1 MSSVP
6 MFIPISFKNGSRTA
20 STVKYRGNGRIV
32 SSVAPSVDVFLDSNF
47 EFPAGGSKC
56 RFLVSTSIL
65 STMKSLRC
73 AFIALSFVAVLLA
86 QKEAPE
92 LQQLNT
98 FITLSQVIS
107 LSLIQITIKVKD
119 CLVDSW
125 TTLSGGS
132 SLRME
137 LTHESANPGSCS
149 LQCITGEDY
158 IYHCS
163 MPNTPPKGCNSLCGY
178 NVSAT
183 VDFEHFTA
191 FDEVAGLG
199 YGLNKLVLNHPLPP
213 LTASDP
219 NFKPKPNERRKM
231 KIVCC
236 VPAEPSV
243 TQESSTIPYSQAYN
257 TLSTSLSV
265 RATLDRFAA
274 VYFVGSSHIRYLW
287 DAIVHDYYN
296 ASALLT
302 QLPQHHADETIA
314 NTWYINNYF
323 LMELPILLQDICTEG
338 SAFAPASTTSA
349 TSKSSSIGKTLVF
362 VIETGA
368 WDLDFN
374 PAQNILL
381 FPNSSTAVVDA
392 ILAMA
397 RNDFR
402 CNGYKV
408 EFVWLTSVPIPECL
422 DVSGGVKSNNRRQ
435 SESGATSGRRK
446 EKSCF
451 DKGYR
456 NNYAIRAINQYFM
469 KAFETQSKALQVPVI
484 TPAANKNKRKS
495 TKKKASLPVAESG
508 STPSNGDG
516 EACSSVNGKQNAVNL
531 HPHPRVRIVDA
542 YEAIY
547 PYRNDNVCGL
557 HYLCCKHY
565 GKTRV
570 EMQYSPGG
578 VEWMA
583 QVLGQLAQIANIV

>member
-1 MSSVP
+1 MP
-6 MFIPISFKNGSRTA
+6 TITQEA
-20 STVKYRGNGRIV
+20 ST
-32 SSVAPSVDVFLDSNF
+32 
-47 EFPAGGSKC
+47 
-56 RFLVSTSIL
+56 T
-65 STMKSLRC
+65 
-73 AFIALSFVAVLLA
+73 
-86 QKEAPE
+86 
-92 LQQLNT
+92 LN
-98 FITLSQVIS
+98 
-107 LSLIQITIKVKD
+107 
-119 CLVDSW
+119 
-125 TTLSGGS
+125 
-132 SLRME
+132 
-137 LTHESANPGSCS
+137 
-149 LQCITGEDY
+149 
-158 IYHCS
+158 
-163 MPNTPPKGCNSLCGY
+163 
-178 NVSAT
+178 
-183 VDFEHFTA
+183 
-191 FDEVAGLG
+191 
-199 YGLNKLVLNHPLPP
+199 
-213 LTASDP
+213 
-219 NFKPKPNERRKM
+219 
-231 KIVCC
+231 
-236 VPAEPSV
+236 
-243 TQESSTIPYSQAYN
+243 SQAYN
-257 TLSTSLSV
+257 TLSTPLSV
-265 RATLDRFAA
+265 KATLDHFAA

-287 DAIVHDYYN
+287 DAIVHDHYN

-323 LMELPILLQDICTEG
+323 LMELPVLLQDICTEG
-338 SAFAPASTTSA
+338 SAFAPASVTSA
-349 TSKSSSIGKTLVF
+349 TSKTVSTEKTLVF

-397 RNDFR
+397 RNDYR

-408 EFVWLTSVPIPECL
+408 EFVWLTSVPIPECV

-456 NNYAIRAINQYFM
+456 NNYAIRAVNQYFIQ
-469 KAFETQSKALQVPVI
+469 AFQSQSKALQVPAISPPV
-484 TPAANKNKRKS
+484 NKNKRKR
-495 TKKKASLPVAESG
+495 TKKKASSVAESG

-516 EACSSVNGKQNAVNL
+516 EACSSVNGRANTVDL

-578 VEWMA
+578 IEWMA
-583 QVLGQLAQIANIV
+583 QVLDQLAQIAKTV

>member
-1 MSSVP
+1 MKVLSCAFVVFSFGTVMLAQNVAPELRQLTTFITFSQGAHIQEYLNRTSGCIQNHILQYGDRGSPRRPCRKIASV
-6 MFIPISFKNGSRTA
+6 IAKELEVARKA
-20 STVKYRGNGRIV
+20 STVEN
-32 SSVAPSVDVFLDSNF
+32 
-47 EFPAGGSKC
+47 
-56 RFLVSTSIL
+56 T
-65 STMKSLRC
+65 C
-73 AFIALSFVAVLLA
+73 AYTFYSF
-86 QKEAPE
+86 
-92 LQQLNT
+92 T
-98 FITLSQVIS
+98 VIS

-119 CLVDSW
+119 CSVDSW
-125 TTLSGGS
+125 TTVNGGS
-132 SLRME
+132 SLRLE
-137 LTHESANPGSCS
+137 LTHESASPGSCS
-149 LQCITGEDY
+149 LQCVNGEDY

-163 MPNTPPKGCNSLCGY
+163 MANIPPKGCNSLCGY

-199 YGLNKLVLNHPLPP
+199 YGLNKLVLNHPLPS

-236 VPAEPSV
+236 VPAVPSV
-243 TQESSTIPYSQAYN
+243 VQESSATSYSQVHN
-257 TLSTSLSV
+257 TPSTALTV

-323 LMELPILLQDICTEG
+323 LMELPVLLQDICTEG
-338 SAFAPASTTSA
+338 SVFAPASTTST
-349 TSKSSSIGKTLVF
+349 TSESASTEKTLVF

-381 FPNSSTAVVDA
+381 FPNSSTTVVDA

-397 RNDFR
+397 RNDYR

-408 EFVWLTSVPIPECL
+408 EFIWLTSVPIPECL

-435 SESGATSGRRK
+435 SENGATSGWRK

-456 NNYAIRAINQYFM
+456 NNYAIRAVNQYFTQ
-469 KAFETQSKALQVPVI
+469 AFGTQSKPLQVPAISPPV
-484 TPAANKNKRKS
+484 NKNKRKR
-495 TKKKASLPVAESG
+495 TKKKASLSVAESG

-516 EACSSVNGKQNAVNL
+516 EACSSVNGNQSTVNL

-578 VEWMA
+578 IEWMA
-583 QVLGQLAQIANIV
+583 QVLDELAHIAKTV